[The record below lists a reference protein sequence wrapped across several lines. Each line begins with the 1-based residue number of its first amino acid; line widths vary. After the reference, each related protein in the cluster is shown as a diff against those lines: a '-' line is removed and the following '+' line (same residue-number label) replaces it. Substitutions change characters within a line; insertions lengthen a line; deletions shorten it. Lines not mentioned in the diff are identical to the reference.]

1 MIWCVLSG
9 PGKNPVGWKRGWSLI
24 QKNTVISN
32 EINTLFLQLIQN
44 VMDDCRQFT
53 PFVHQIKQLDTKSEK
68 SVCHILVKMK

>member
-1 MIWCVLSG
+1 MNQIEYETDLS
-9 PGKNPVGWKRGWSLI
+9 
-24 QKNTVISN
+24 
-32 EINTLFLQLIQN
+32 FLQLIQN